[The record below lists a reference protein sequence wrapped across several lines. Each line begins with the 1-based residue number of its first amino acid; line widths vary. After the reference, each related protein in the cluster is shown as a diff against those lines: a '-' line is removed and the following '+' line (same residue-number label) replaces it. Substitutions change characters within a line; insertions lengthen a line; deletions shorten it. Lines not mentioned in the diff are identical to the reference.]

1 MRLGYFGGTFD
12 PPHLGHLAVAQA
24 AADAFS
30 LERVLLV
37 PTGMQP
43 LRPVRPLAPY
53 ANRLAMVSLLCSHD
67 ARLHASDLE
76 APRQP
81 PTPNYTID
89 TLQALRAAEADAE
102 LYVIVGADAFQSIG
116 QWRSPELL
124 LSVAD
129 WIVVTRPRMAGLVPA
144 SEQIVG
150 LSPPQRGRIHTLQT
164 VDHPASATAI
174 RATLLG
180 HDSAQEIDLGGMLPP
195 EILTY
200 IQQHGLYGAPV
211 SFEGDNSRVD

>member
-1 MRLGYFGGTFD
+1 
-12 PPHLGHLAVAQA
+12 
-24 AADAFS
+24 
-30 LERVLLV
+30 
-37 PTGMQP
+37 
-43 LRPVRPLAPY
+43 
-53 ANRLAMVSLLCSHD
+53 
-67 ARLHASDLE
+67 
-76 APRQP
+76 
-81 PTPNYTID
+81 
-89 TLQALRAAEADAE
+89 
-102 LYVIVGADAFQSIG
+102 
-116 QWRSPELL
+116 
-124 LSVAD
+124 
-129 WIVVTRPRMAGLVPA
+129 MAGLVPA